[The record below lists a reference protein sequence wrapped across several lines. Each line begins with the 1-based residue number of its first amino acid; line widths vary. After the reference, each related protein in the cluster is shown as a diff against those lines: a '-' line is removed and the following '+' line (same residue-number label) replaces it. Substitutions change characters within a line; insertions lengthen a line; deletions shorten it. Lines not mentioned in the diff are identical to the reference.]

1 MATQLS
7 AETKKE
13 IADLIAD
20 ALRPLRSELDLV
32 AREQKTIKDTQDTL
46 NIQIKDIR
54 NEIKTLFGQSN
65 SLTSSLKLLENEV
78 SKWRI

>member
-13 IADLIAD
+13 ITDLIAD